1 MSAANALIC
10 AVLFYGFLV
19 LIGRATIS
27 LCRHQADPL
36 ETHAISPAI
45 GLAVIT
51 LLTTYLILLG
61 IPLGPA
67 SKNIALSIA
76 ILAAIRLASGPG
88 PGFEKKGILTQSE
101 YFVPLLSTA
110 LLVVLPFIIG
120 GYQFAILRGNGT
132 DAFNYVTMAD
142 GLSRFPLDW
151 ILAQTKETLSA
162 QSPNLSLAQDLLK
175 SRWSTSALLAFA
187 SGAFGISPVEFEHAF
202 TLTLMVVLFN
212 SLVGAL
218 SATRSLTRL
227 TVWLP
232 VVFVVGFWGQ
242 FTLDIRAFSQIAS
255 LPILVT
261 LIGWLLSHA
270 DRPFSIFRYGVSLT
284 AILLCALFFQY
295 PEIVVAFLPGAGL
308 IFLIRL
314 WMVHKASSL
323 TKEDVRAVVAVSFA
337 TLLFSSPIIKFVVGF
352 ALEQGRFAV
361 NKSLG
366 WEGAYFAWMKN
377 PIRGLW
383 GAGVDPGLG
392 LRFDNGFAVVAF
404 LTALGLTLGVA
415 VRAAM
420 LVSTRTRVH
429 GNLPETG
436 LLLLAASGLIGCGVL
451 VARENIWAAGKVLS
465 YFAILIPIW
474 MAIYLSTRK
483 SVLSSSRLYRSVSP
497 ILCVSIFGW
506 GAINLVLAGARVAHA
521 TYETDF
527 PGYIAQHGEYRRVNA
542 EAIARMPYFYC
553 PMGSSISIFEP
564 TVWGREF
571 LTHLVEG
578 RGFMASTPGY
588 PRNRDAETDQNP
600 RQVETNCVLANRK
613 YFDANSLPIQPSNN
627 PLDFMVASPGNHF
640 AALLA
645 LEGGYGVELDRET
658 ASRYVWTGPQDVR
671 LTLLA
676 RASDYVVAL
685 RLCPGIARGPNEALT
700 IFVEVDGKLVSQ
712 HKVWQCLDLDVRV
725 LGDKQT
731 KFQQLRISSVDALPG
746 PTLIGRDPRDLRL
759 RVEVSK
765 IILKR
770 QSIK

>member
-36 ETHAISPAI
+36 ETHAISPVI
-45 GLAVIT
+45 GLAVLT
-51 LLTTYLILLG
+51 LLTTYLGLLG
-61 IPLGPA
+61 IPLGAA
-67 SKNIALSIA
+67 SKNIALGIV
-76 ILAAIRLASGPG
+76 ILAAISLASRPG
-88 PGFEKKGILTQSE
+88 PVFEKNGILRLVE
-101 YFVPLLSTA
+101 YLVPLFVTA
-110 LLVVLPFIIG
+110 LLIALPFIIG

-151 ILAQTKETLSA
+151 ILTQTKETLSA
-162 QSPNLSLAQDLLK
+162 QSPNFSLAQDLLK
-175 SRWSTSALLAFA
+175 TRWSTSALLAFA
-187 SGAFGISPVEFEHAF
+187 SGAFGISPVEFEYVF
-202 TLTLMVVLFN
+202 TLTLMLVLFN
-212 SLVGAL
+212 ALVGAL
-218 SATRSLTRL
+218 SATRSLTQL

-255 LPILVT
+255 LPILVL

-270 DRPFSIFRYGVSLT
+270 DRPGPIFRYGVSLT
-284 AILLCALFFQY
+284 AILFAALFFQY

-314 WMVHKASSL
+314 WRAHKESGL
-323 TKEDVRAVVAVSFA
+323 TAEDVMALVSVSFV
-337 TLLFSSPIIKFVVGF
+337 TLLLSAPLIKFVIGF
-352 ALEQGRFAV
+352 AFEQGRFAV

-383 GAGVDPGLG
+383 GMGVNPGLG
-392 LRFDNGFAVVAF
+392 SSYLDNAFAVVAF
-404 LTALGLTLGVA
+404 IIALGLTLGVA
-415 VRAAM
+415 FRAAM
-420 LVSTRTRVH
+420 LVQTRQRMH
-429 GNLPETG
+429 GNLPEMG
-436 LLLLAASGLIGCGVL
+436 LLLLAASGLMGGVVL

-483 SVLSSSRLYRSVSP
+483 SVVSSSRLYKAASH
-497 ILCVSIFGW
+497 ILWVSIFAW
-506 GAINLVLAGARVAHA
+506 GAMNLVLAVARVAHA
-521 TYETDF
+521 TNGSDF

-542 EAIARMPYFYC
+542 EAIARTPYFNC
-553 PMGSSISIFEP
+553 PMGSSIAIFEP

-578 RGFMASTPGY
+578 RGFLASTPGY
-588 PRNRDAETDQNP
+588 ARNRDAEADQNL
-600 RQVETNCVLANRK
+600 RQEDVNCVLANRK
-613 YFDANSLPIQPSNN
+613 YFDASSLPPSSNN
-627 PLDFMVASPGNHF
+627 LIDFVVVPPGEHF
-640 AALLA
+640 ATLLA
-645 LEGGYGVELDRET
+645 LEGGHGVELDRET
-658 ASRYVWTGPQDVR
+658 ATRYVWTGQQDVR

-676 RASDYVVAL
+676 RASDYVVGL
-685 RLCPGIARGPNEALT
+685 RLCPGSARGPNEPLT
-700 IFVEVDGKLVSQ
+700 VFVEVDGRLVSQ
-712 HKVWQCLDLDVRV
+712 NEVRECVDLDVGI
-725 LGDKQT
+725 LGNKQT
-731 KFQQLRISSVDALPG
+731 KLQKIRLSSVDPRPG
-746 PTLIGRDPRDLRL
+746 PTLLGPDPRDLRL

-765 IILKR
+765 VSLKASR
-770 QSIK
+770 R